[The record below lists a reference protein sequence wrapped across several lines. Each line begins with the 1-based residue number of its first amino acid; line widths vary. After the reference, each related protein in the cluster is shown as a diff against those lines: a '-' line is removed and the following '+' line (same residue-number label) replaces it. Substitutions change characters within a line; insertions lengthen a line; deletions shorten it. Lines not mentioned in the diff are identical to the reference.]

1 MTVEK
6 VKSLLTELQNELN
19 NSTVEVD
26 ENTRQQLQE
35 MDVRIHK
42 ILNQSEQQTD
52 DIYDEI
58 IKMEYE
64 FLNNHPVAS
73 NMMHEI
79 VSLLSRAGI

>member
-52 DIYDEI
+52 DHI
-58 IKMEYE
+58 
-64 FLNNHPVAS
+64 N
-73 NMMHEI
+73 
-79 VSLLSRAGI
+79 